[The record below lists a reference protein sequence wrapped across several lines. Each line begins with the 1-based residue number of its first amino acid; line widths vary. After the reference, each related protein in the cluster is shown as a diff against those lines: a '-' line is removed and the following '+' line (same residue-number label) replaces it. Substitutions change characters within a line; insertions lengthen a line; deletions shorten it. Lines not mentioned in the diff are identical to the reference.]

1 MASHLP
7 DRKHRLMSVKTGG
20 KRRNAEET
28 ENKRRMEY
36 LKQVIVC
43 LGPERREQADALCD
57 ALRRE
62 NIRCGRY
69 PEEDILKQIRAADGT
84 IRQS

>member
-1 MASHLP
+1 
-7 DRKHRLMSVKTGG
+7 
-20 KRRNAEET
+20 
-28 ENKRRMEY
+28 MEY

-57 ALRRE
+57 ALKRE

-69 PEEDILKQIRAADGT
+69 PEEDILEEAGTGCPVIGPCRIRDRLYRMCCFRRGFF
-84 IRQS
+84 